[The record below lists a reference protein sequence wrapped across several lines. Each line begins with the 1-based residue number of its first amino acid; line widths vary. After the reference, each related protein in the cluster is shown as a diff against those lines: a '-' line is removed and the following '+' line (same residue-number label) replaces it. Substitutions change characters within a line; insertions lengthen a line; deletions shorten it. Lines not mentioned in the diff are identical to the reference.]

1 MKSTHCDNPSSAPL
15 LQPKRPGIICL
26 ILLLIAQWGCNP
38 ARRIQ
43 DGESLLMKQEIEFT
57 DVPAEFSVDADQLQP
72 LLRQRPNRKV
82 LFTRFHLGV
91 YNLVNP
97 ERMRT
102 VQMREKGR
110 IEKRIERKRDK
121 GKTFTES
128 ELKQM
133 RADTTGWRWWL
144 RNTVGEAPVVFDSSK
159 AEKSTEQLSV
169 LLQKEGYFRN
179 GVGYQVKYNKSG
191 KKVKKLIYRVSAKPA
206 YTIDTLRYTINDE
219 GIQGRRSFIEATST
233 VKPGDRFSVDELDD
247 ERERIAT
254 YLNNR
259 GYYSFTKDFIT
270 FKADSSVGSR
280 RVEVEMVIRRTQ
292 QPVPGT
298 DSLVFRDHK
307 RYFIG
312 DIYIHTNYEPLDREY
327 EPTDTLEVN
336 GVYLLYRNELMIK
349 PALLSFLLEFSKGDL
364 YQRERVDK
372 TYRRFINLPIIRS
385 CNVKMKEAG
394 DTAVNV
400 LDCEIFLTQMKRQ
413 SLGAETGVTH
423 RDGLFGLS
431 GGLNFGNKN
440 IFRGAETAQF
450 SISGAVEAQQPLTLT
465 QDEEITGADVADNIR
480 FNTFEIGP
488 EVRLNFP
495 RFFPLR
501 MNMFRRSN
509 SPNTT
514 LSAAFNYQDR
524 PDYERQLYQFRYGI
538 TFTENVDKGSRIF
551 WDIWEL
557 STIKITKSEA
567 FDELLNSLN
576 DQFLRT
582 SYQNHLISSGRISW
596 QLNKQRTPLQKRY
609 FYNQVT
615 LEGAGN
621 LPRLGFEL
629 SSRQVDEANSY
640 EIAGIRFAQYVK
652 LENDFRYYRRL
663 DERNNVAVRFH
674 LGVGRPG
681 ANLPVLPFEKSFFGG
696 GSNGIRAWKPR
707 TLGPG
712 SYRDTTALVTFNN
725 IGEVLIETSV
735 EYRFDLTETLEG
747 ALFMDIGNI
756 WLLEEEEN
764 RPGSGLEAE
773 TFLSELAWGGGLGLR
788 FDFDFFLMRFDLGFQ
803 LKDPAKIPGERW
815 FFEPKDEYAEFAN
828 RLRPDQPYNYFPQM
842 NFNLGIGYP
851 F

>member
-1 MKSTHCDNPSSAPL
+1 
-15 LQPKRPGIICL
+15 
-26 ILLLIAQWGCNP
+26 
-38 ARRIQ
+38 
-43 DGESLLMKQEIEFT
+43 
-57 DVPAEFSVDADQLQP
+57 
-72 LLRQRPNRKV
+72 
-82 LFTRFHLGV
+82 
-91 YNLVNP
+91 
-97 ERMRT
+97 
-102 VQMREKGR
+102 
-110 IEKRIERKRDK
+110 
-121 GKTFTES
+121 
-128 ELKQM
+128 
-133 RADTTGWRWWL
+133 
-144 RNTVGEAPVVFDSSK
+144 
-159 AEKSTEQLSV
+159 
-169 LLQKEGYFRN
+169 
-179 GVGYQVKYNKSG
+179 
-191 KKVKKLIYRVSAKPA
+191 
-206 YTIDTLRYTINDE
+206 
-219 GIQGRRSFIEATST
+219 
-233 VKPGDRFSVDELDD
+233 
-247 ERERIAT
+247 
-254 YLNNR
+254 
-259 GYYSFTKDFIT
+259 
-270 FKADSSVGSR
+270 
-280 RVEVEMVIRRTQ
+280 
-292 QPVPGT
+292 
-298 DSLVFRDHK
+298 
-307 RYFIG
+307 
-312 DIYIHTNYEPLDREY
+312 
-327 EPTDTLEVN
+327 
-336 GVYLLYRNELMIK
+336 
-349 PALLSFLLEFSKGDL
+349 
-364 YQRERVDK
+364 
-372 TYRRFINLPIIRS
+372 
-385 CNVKMKEAG
+385 
-394 DTAVNV
+394 
-400 LDCEIFLTQMKRQ
+400 MKRQ

-431 GGLNFGNKN
+431 GSLNFGNKN

-629 SSRQVDEANSY
+629 SSRQADEANSY

-696 GSNGIRAWKPR
+696 GSNGIRAWEPR